1 MITIQL
7 INFNDEK
14 TFRDRGSGLIFVMDL
29 NTAAWILPVL
39 WTLAWTYG
47 QSKPQYTNKVNAAIM
62 VLSWVN
68 LAAFFFLKLSPL
80 HLYYL
85 IPLIVGVN
93 FYIATGLLV
102 TIGNVIIVGAIYY
115 FTNYY

>member
-1 MITIQL
+1 LQ
-7 INFNDEK
+7 INEK
-14 TFRDRGSGLIFVMDL
+14 TNLHIGSGLIFVMDL

-47 QSKPQYTNKVNAAIM
+47 QSKPQYINKVNASIM
-62 VLSWVN
+62 VYSWIN
-68 LAAFFFLKLSPL
+68 LAVFFFLKLSPL

-85 IPLIVGVN
+85 IPLIVGIN
-93 FYIATGLLV
+93 FFIITGLLV

-115 FTNYY
+115 FSNFY